1 MRTPPLVTGAN
12 SAVAFGGERLNDDLR
27 GGARVEF
34 GVWLC
39 DCSLALQGSYFFLG
53 PGQSQG
59 TFGSAAANQTFA
71 RPFVNATTGLPDFQQ
86 VTTPGTLAGFVTAS
100 SATTGIMGADALVR
114 APLCCGSDCT
124 GMYRLDL
131 LGGYRYL
138 ALNDQL
144 TIRENLAPMSA
155 PFAPG
160 TQIALVDSFRT
171 VNTFNGGTI
180 GAAFVGRR
188 GPWTADLTGRLDFGS
203 MNREVTIAG
212 ATQLTVP
219 GFPPMVRVGG
229 LLAQTSNIGLHR
241 ATGFALIPE
250 FDLRVGCRVTERV
263 SVTAGYSF
271 LLLTNVAR
279 AGEQIDLAVN
289 PNLIPGAP
297 NAGVGPARPAF
308 LGRQTN
314 TWIQGITLGLTVSW

>member
-12 SAVAFGGERLNDDLR
+12 SAVVFGGDRLDDGLR
-27 GGARVEF
+27 GGMRMEF
-34 GVWLC
+34 GVWLH

-59 TFGSAAANQTFA
+59 TFGSAAADRTVA
-71 RPFVNATTGLPDFQQ
+71 RPFINAATGLPDFQQ

-100 SATTGIMGADALVR
+100 SATTGIMGADALLR
-114 APLCCGSDCT
+114 ARLCCGSDCN

-144 TIRENLAPMSA
+144 TIRENLSPMAA
-155 PFAPG
+155 PFVPG
-160 TQIALVDSFRT
+160 TQITLVDSFRT
-171 VNTFNGGTI
+171 VNRFNGGTI
-180 GAAFVGRR
+180 GAAFVGSR
-188 GPWTADLTGRLDFGS
+188 GPFYTELMGRLDFGA
-203 MNREVTIAG
+203 MDHQVTIFG
-212 ATQLTVP
+212 ATQTVVP
-219 GFPPMVRVGG
+219 GAPTIVRPGG
-229 LLAQTSNIGLHR
+229 LLAQTSNIGTHNS
-241 ATGFALIPE
+241 TNFALIPE
-250 FDLRVGCRVTERV
+250 FDLRLGCRVTQRV

-271 LLLTNVAR
+271 LLLTNVMR
-279 AGEQIDLAVN
+279 AGDQIDAVN

-314 TWIQGITLGLTVSW
+314 TWIQGITLGLTVTW